1 MPHSPAAAPPA
12 IDPNNPF
19 TRDLLRSLAG
29 TVRAQPD
36 ETAAEYG
43 ERFAAASTAWA
54 SFRPRDPME
63 QMLAAQI
70 VSAHYASLDC
80 LNRAMETDDPA
91 QAERLRRSYA
101 TMTRTMR
108 DAMRLLERQ
117 QQRPADTAP
126 PLAIEPIPQ
135 PRRRPPEP
143 KTTQQP
149 MHREK
154 PPAAPN
160 KDPAKMSDAELEA
173 AKDDIRTQCGIA
185 LFNPKHPLHRDALE
199 LLPQILPGV
208 VIPNSYL
215 QDALTLAA

>member
-1 MPHSPAAAPPA
+1 MPRSPAAAFPA

-29 TVRAQPD
+29 TVRAQPY
-36 ETAAEYG
+36 ETAAEYD
-43 ERFAAASTAWA
+43 ERLAAATTTWA

-70 VSAHYASLDC
+70 VSAHYASLDY
-80 LNRAMETDDPA
+80 LNQAMETDDPA
-91 QAERLRRSYA
+91 HAERLRRSHA
-101 TMTRTMR
+101 TLTRTMR
-108 DAMRLLERQ
+108 DAMRQLDRQ

-126 PLAIEPIPQ
+126 PLAIKPIPQ

-149 MHREK
+149 MHR
-154 PPAAPN
+154 
-160 KDPAKMSDAELEA
+160 
-173 AKDDIRTQCGIA
+173 
-185 LFNPKHPLHRDALE
+185 DALE

-208 VIPNSYL
+208 VVPESYY
-215 QDALTLAA
+215 QNALPLVA